1 MYVRHD
7 PSDPF
12 MCDLFGN
19 INVLSSAELKETHH
33 QKCDENAEHTAAVV
47 GVLARECNSCGNM
60 YSSFQRER

>member
-1 MYVRHD
+1 
-7 PSDPF
+7 